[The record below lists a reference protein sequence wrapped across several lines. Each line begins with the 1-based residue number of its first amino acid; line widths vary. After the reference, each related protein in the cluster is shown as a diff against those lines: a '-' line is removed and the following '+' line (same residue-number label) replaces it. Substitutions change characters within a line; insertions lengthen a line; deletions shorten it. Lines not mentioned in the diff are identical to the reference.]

1 MVVFPE
7 APFPSYEK
15 TLRNGLEQSRARGVG
30 AAKRTL
36 DGEDRSG
43 TWAERERGR
52 GFQGCPPWP
61 DLGSAHGFACGALTG
76 HQRRAPATA
85 LFYAAT
91 DPQIPPRARNYL
103 SSENSRRRFLL
114 GGMRYLHG
122 GQPVASPFRG
132 PQAAEFGIP
141 FSYLWA
147 IKQHLTPDDG
157 HAARTRRVRGFSRR
171 RIGRCRHS
179 CSRQQ
184 GLHGGS
190 ISPGC

>member
-91 DPQIPPRARNYL
+91 DPQIPPRT
-103 SSENSRRRFLL
+103 
-114 GGMRYLHG
+114 
-122 GQPVASPFRG
+122 
-132 PQAAEFGIP
+132 P
-141 FSYLWA
+141 FSKGQVREHVDRVKAGDILMM
-147 IKQHLTPDDG
+147 
-157 HAARTRRVRGFSRR
+157 HATWFCEYAAGMLIGTRCCGIWYRKET
-171 RIGRCRHS
+171 H
-179 CSRQQ
+179 
-184 GLHGGS
+184 
-190 ISPGC
+190 